1 MVILVHLKILEYH
14 SLEKID
20 NPLYLNG
27 NFGNINKALIDTC
40 EYRKEQ
46 SGNRK
51 NSFSSQ

>member
-1 MVILVHLKILEYH
+1 MVILAHLKILEFH

-20 NPLYLNG
+20 NHHYLIR
-27 NFGNINKALIDTC
+27 NFDNIGKALIDTC

-51 NSFSSQ
+51 DSFSS